1 MKYVATKG
9 STFKVTAGTWS
20 GVGTIGSSTILV
32 TSSLGG
38 SGSLTASYT
47 YSDYCKIDGQSV
59 VYSILA
65 SGTLFEQVGSD
76 SRTTVVSLT
85 LNGSTKY
92 VKDGSSWLLEGDSSS
107 SSVTTT
113 VITQTPTGPSPPVT
127 VPGTQKISIE
137 TTQTNTKA
145 E

>member
-20 GVGTIGSSTILV
+20 GTGTIGSPTV
-32 TSSLGG
+32 PMNSSLGG
-38 SGSLTASYT
+38 SGILNASYT

-92 VKDGSSWLLEGDSSS
+92 VKDGSSWLLKGDSLS
-107 SSVTTT
+107 SSVITT

>member
-20 GVGTIGSSTILV
+20 GTGTIGSPTV
-32 TSSLGG
+32 PMNSSLGG
-38 SGSLTASYT
+38 SGILNASYK
-47 YSDYCKIDGQSV
+47 YSKYCKIDGQPVAHSISV
-59 VYSILA
+59 SE
-65 SGTLFEQVGSD
+65 TLFEQVGSD

-92 VKDGSSWLLEGDSSS
+92 VKDGSSWLLKGDSSS

-127 VPGTQKISIE
+127 VPGTQKISIK